1 MSENRFYDAPMRE
14 DALYWDIKRLKK
26 LLAYNCDIVGAQSP
40 RNVGKSYSAM
50 MLCQE
55 ALDKGKDVCWGRYN
69 SVELSMARDTWL
81 EFNPNLKK
89 IKDMGGLSTKWY
101 RDEATDGRIMFYSWN
116 ISQNIKGVD
125 YPFVYNV
132 CDEFIPERYT
142 NRTRLDTEFGDW
154 NSVYKSIKRKY
165 PMKTIMLS
173 NNIKWFN
180 PFFLGWEI
188 QPFAKGQIQ
197 KSITDFTV
205 EAYGQTFKTKRTVA
219 FENVGMSPA
228 IIERIIA
235 DQALEATS
243 SAELQS
249 YIDNAT
255 KTEYCTF
262 AICPD
267 LSIPLSHHQCMS
279 DGYYMS
285 WRICNGLAY
294 WCKVKPDRTKC
305 TIVAEQ
311 DNVNPLTNHIRDR
324 MIPQWAEDWFDN
336 GKCVFDKAETLT
348 AFLRW
353 VRKSR
358 VRIA

>member
-1 MSENRFYDAPMRE
+1 MTEIKLYNAPMKE
-14 DALYWDIKRLKK
+14 DALYWDVKRLKK
-26 LLAYNCDIVGAQSP
+26 LLAFNCDIVGAQSP

-50 MLCQE
+50 SLCQE

-69 SVELSMARDTWL
+69 AVEMAMARDTWL
-81 EFNPNLKK
+81 EFNPELKPLK
-89 IKDMGGLSTKWY
+89 GMGGPSTKWY
-101 RDEATDGRIMFYSWN
+101 VDSATEGRILFYSWN
-116 ISQNIKGVD
+116 ISQNLKGVD

-142 NRTRLDTEFGDW
+142 QKTRLDTEFADW
-154 NSVYKSIKRKY
+154 NSVYKSIKRSY
-165 PMKTIMLS
+165 PMKTVMLS
-173 NNIKWFN
+173 NNIRWFN

-188 QPFAKGQIQ
+188 EPFAKGQIQ
-197 KSITDFTV
+197 KATTDFTV
-205 EAYGQTFKTKRTVA
+205 EAYGQTFKTKRSVA

-228 IIERIIA
+228 IIERVLK
-235 DQALEATS
+235 DQALEASS

-255 KTEYCTF
+255 KTEYCSF
-262 AICPD
+262 GPCPD
-267 LSIPLSHHQCMS
+267 MTIPLASNQCMT
-279 DGYYMS
+279 DGYYFS

-294 WCKVKPDRTKC
+294 WTKVKPDISKT
-305 TIVAEQ
+305 TIVAEVES
-311 DNVNPLTNHIRDR
+311 VNPATRHMRDK
-324 MIPQWAEDWFDN
+324 MIPAWAESWFDA
-336 GKCVFDKAETLT
+336 GKCVFDRAETLT